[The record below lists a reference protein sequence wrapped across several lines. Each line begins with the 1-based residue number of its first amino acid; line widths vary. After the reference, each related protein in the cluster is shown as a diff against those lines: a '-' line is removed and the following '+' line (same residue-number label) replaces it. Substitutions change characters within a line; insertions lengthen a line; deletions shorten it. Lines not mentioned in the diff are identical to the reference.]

1 MQHSGMGN
9 LAFSSMALTEEKK
22 KDLISAR
29 TSNEHVNVTIP
40 TRCGLIHILK
50 KAAIFHQF

>member
-29 TSNEHVNVTIP
+29 TSNEHVTIP